1 VTWREPLR
9 KLSPVFG
16 TILRPYRGSASKAAA
31 ARGLLHQGTEHLTLL
46 LIRFPG
52 RAFVFAGDSG
62 YGSRASRAA
71 RCRSGVADQA
81 GNVAFA
87 AATA

>member
-1 VTWREPLR
+1 MCRLLR
-9 KLSPVFG
+9 
-16 TILRPYRGSASKAAA
+16 
-31 ARGLLHQGTEHLTLL
+31 LL